1 LYCHITINERI
12 LNKKLILYGDIIE
25 INLFSTEKEDIF

>member
-1 LYCHITINERI
+1 